1 MLQTIH
7 DGDSAFNGIV
17 MKYGNLVTQACLAR
31 NSSVTYGGVTPLAL
45 AFGRRPR
52 DVLTP
57 ENSEPNQLTGNP
69 TDTEVTARA
78 VRELTRKKRKAYQEA
93 RQSDDLRRD
102 LASRLSMSEG
112 PFMLGDKA
120 YYWSVDTTKIGPTGQ
135 RQGAWIKGKI
145 VSELGRSM
153 LGVDLGTRI
162 VRINVFKL
170 RKNHDVTS
178 DVEIPLAPAEESL
191 SSENSDHASCMLT
204 FDASLTS
211 TDPSVPH
218 QASP

>member
-1 MLQTIH
+1 MRLLKHQLKVMLQTIH

-78 VRELTRKKRKAYQEA
+78 VRELTRKPIKRHANQMISEEI
-93 RQSDDLRRD
+93 LHRD
-102 LASRLSMSEG
+102 FQCQKVPSCLAIRC
-112 PFMLGDKA
+112 
-120 YYWSVDTTKIGPTGQ
+120 TTG
-135 RQGAWIKGKI
+135 
-145 VSELGRSM
+145 L
-153 LGVDLGTRI
+153 
-162 VRINVFKL
+162 
-170 RKNHDVTS
+170 
-178 DVEIPLAPAEESL
+178 
-191 SSENSDHASCMLT
+191 
-204 FDASLTS
+204 
-211 TDPSVPH
+211 
-218 QASP
+218 